1 MLRERLAL
9 LLARVDVVV
18 VLDLDLDLSFW
29 SIAIDNVSSMF
40 SRLSVFWQASVVGD
54 SLEAFKPGRLILT
67 GVKEL
72 VLSGFCLLLS
82 LVAHSLG
89 LMTTMPSG
97 TVLRLTKDGLVA
109 WYLTTLLRSC
119 ISGVRRW
126 L

>member
-1 MLRERLAL
+1 MRL
-9 LLARVDVVV
+9 DVVV

-29 SIAIDNVSSMF
+29 SISSDNVSSIF
-40 SRLSVFWQASVVGD
+40 SRLAGFWHASPVGD
-54 SLEAFKPGRLILT
+54 SLDAFKPGRLILT

-89 LMTTMPSG
+89 RMTTMPSG
-97 TVLRLTKDGLVA
+97 TVLRLVKEGLEA
-109 WYLTTLLRSC
+109 WYLATLLRSC